1 MKLMDQT
8 FYLITLFLPILCVLF
23 PICMPK
29 KYYQFQRK
37 FFTML
42 IPKSSEDTN
51 KMFSIGILLSFTMWS
66 SLYVVLR
73 MIEIIVSG

>member
-1 MKLMDQT
+1 MKLIAQA
-8 FYLITLFLPILCVLF
+8 FYLITLLLPILCILF

-29 KYYQFQRK
+29 KYYQFQKK

-51 KMFSIGILLSFTMWS
+51 KMISIGILLSFTMWC